1 MKGGIALVDSVS
13 LLLVGWTTG
22 ATNVTVH
29 GDESAGRIAHHGD
42 GLLKI
47 HLNFWNKLLN
57 P

>member
-1 MKGGIALVDSVS
+1 MKGGIAPVDSVS
-13 LLLVGWTTG
+13 FSLVGWTTG

-42 GLLKI
+42 GLLKT

-57 P
+57 R